1 MMLTEP
7 ATTPF
12 DLLEHG
18 NRADPSDCPDQR
30 MNRALTPDE
39 VAIIRNLAPEMPA
52 YRIWRRLF
60 EGICSYHTVRRV
72 ANREHYKE
80 QP

>member
-1 MMLTEP
+1 MLIEP
-7 ATTPF
+7 ATTSF

-18 NRADPSDCPDQR
+18 NGAGPSDGPDQR

-39 VAIIRNLAPEMPA
+39 VAIIRGLAPEMPA
-52 YRIWRRLF
+52 YRIWKTLF
-60 EGICSYHTVRRV
+60 EDICSYHTVRRV

>member
-1 MMLTEP
+1 MLTAP
-7 ATTPF
+7 VIDRF

-18 NRADPSDCPDQR
+18 NGADPSDGPDQR

-39 VAIIRNLAPEMPA
+39 VATIRALAPELPA
-52 YRIWRRLF
+52 YRIWRTLF
-60 EGICSYHTVRRV
+60 EGICSYHTVRRA

>member
-1 MMLTEP
+1 MLAAP
-7 ATTPF
+7 AIDGF

-18 NRADPSDCPDQR
+18 NGADPSDGPDQR

-39 VAIIRNLAPEMPA
+39 VAIIRGLAPEIPA
-52 YRIWRRLF
+52 YRIWKTLF
-60 EGICSYHTVRRV
+60 EDVCSYHTVRRA